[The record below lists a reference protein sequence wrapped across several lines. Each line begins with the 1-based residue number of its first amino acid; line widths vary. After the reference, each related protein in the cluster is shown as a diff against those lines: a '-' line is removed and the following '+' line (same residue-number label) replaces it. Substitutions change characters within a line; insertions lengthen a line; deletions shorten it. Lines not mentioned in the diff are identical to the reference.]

1 MVQVENLKFLEI
13 SDDEM
18 DHTIECVSR
27 NLANQQNFVEFQEG
41 RNFTYFEA
49 SSVM

>member
-13 SDDEM
+13 SDDKT
-18 DHTIECVSR
+18 DHTVEFVSQ
-27 NLANQQNFVEFQEG
+27 NLVNQQNFVEFRDG

-49 SSVM
+49 SGIV